1 MSIITSSL
9 FISGCQKDLY
19 DPNYVASKD
28 APITGIPADFD
39 WSTISSVN
47 LTVNV
52 DDQYY
57 GQYYYV
63 VEVFDKD
70 PSLNSN
76 ATLLTKG
83 IAKKGEAFSN
93 VFSVPKTL
101 KSVFI
106 RQTNPAG
113 ECVTRA
119 VGVASTISLDFGL
132 STKSVSS
139 NVTSKKTDDVTYTD
153 VVFPLDINTNT
164 SYTYAMEDLW
174 PNYGDYDM
182 NDIVV
187 SVTLASQITGNG
199 KVNKMTI
206 TANLEAIGA
215 NKALGA
221 AFQLDNIPAEKIHKV
236 TYSTE
241 DSRDGSIFEVDS
253 EKNIE
258 LGQNNAVIPLFDNAH
273 KFLKT
278 SGITNT
284 IVGGNSA
291 SPRSVT
297 VEIDFVNS
305 ANNHVSQSDIDIS
318 NLNFFIVTGVN
329 QKTKK
334 RTEIHLRG
342 YSPTDKADTSL
353 FGTGDDNSI
362 SGAKY
367 SSKGNLVWGIMIPAK
382 FAYPIEDKS
391 IVDAYKDFYN
401 WATKG
406 DSYNDWYNSPVKGLT
421 Y

>member
-1 MSIITSSL
+1 M
-9 FISGCQKDLY
+9 
-19 DPNYVASKD
+19 
-28 APITGIPADFD
+28 
-39 WSTISSVN
+39 
-47 LTVNV
+47 
-52 DDQYY
+52 
-57 GQYYYV
+57 

-241 DSRDGSIFEVDS
+241 D
-253 EKNIE
+253 
-258 LGQNNAVIPLFDNAH
+258 
-273 KFLKT
+273 
-278 SGITNT
+278 
-284 IVGGNSA
+284 
-291 SPRSVT
+291 
-297 VEIDFVNS
+297 
-305 ANNHVSQSDIDIS
+305 
-318 NLNFFIVTGVN
+318 
-329 QKTKK
+329 
-334 RTEIHLRG
+334 
-342 YSPTDKADTSL
+342 
-353 FGTGDDNSI
+353 
-362 SGAKY
+362 
-367 SSKGNLVWGIMIPAK
+367 
-382 FAYPIEDKS
+382 
-391 IVDAYKDFYN
+391 
-401 WATKG
+401 
-406 DSYNDWYNSPVKGLT
+406 
-421 Y
+421 